1 MTPAPSFESQ
11 LSWVRCGQSRM
22 EVSLPKHSTS
32 SIAKVSG
39 TKPNRDWMV
48 GCPEAYP
55 SILRISL
62 SWPWSH
68 DHCISIYPIA
78 MRCIVVWDN
87 ATFWNLQTTTAFSAS
102 CRSSQ
107 TGSPPTKMFP
117 SCGPDPPI
125 SFTSEVLRWVLWVRI
140 WSELQRWDLSI
151 FSSGVNFSRNN
162 AIYNINESTYKVHFI
177 LISSLKLFTY
187 Y

>member
-68 DHCISIYPIA
+68 DHCISISPIA

-125 SFTSEVLRWVLWVRI
+125 SFTSEVLRWVLWVHI
-140 WSELQRWDLSI
+140 WSELQMWDLSI

-162 AIYNINESTYKVHFI
+162 AIYNINESTKFVLSWFH
-177 LISSLKLFTY
+177 L
-187 Y
+187 